1 MKSLISRALLPCL
14 LLLQACGHSKNVQSG
29 YSKVSLDHLLD
40 SIGSYQNKK
49 VEIWGYYVCGFEH
62 TVVQPEVQTV
72 RDNKSYDWTGRIW
85 VEAKRSKSENVCDS
99 MSNRNVLIRGTL
111 DSSRHG
117 HEGGYP
123 ATIRHAVIAIQ

>member
-14 LLLQACGHSKNVQSG
+14 LMLQACGHSKNLQSE
-29 YSKVSLDHLLD
+29 YAKVPLEHLLD

-49 VEIWGYYVCGFEH
+49 VEIWGYYACGFEH
-62 TVVQPEVQTV
+62 TAVQPEAQTV

-85 VEAKRSKSENVCDS
+85 VEAKRSKTMDLCDS
-99 MSNRNVLIRGTL
+99 LSNRNVLIRGTI

>member
-1 MKSLISRALLPCL
+1 MKSLISRALIPCL
-14 LLLQACGHSKNVQSG
+14 LLLQACSYSKNLQSE
-29 YSKVSLDHLLD
+29 YSKVPLEHLLD

-62 TVVQPEVQTV
+62 TVVQPEVKPV
-72 RDNKSYDWTGRIW
+72 PDNKSYDWTGRIW
-85 VEAKRSKSENVCDS
+85 VEAKRSKSAPACDS
-99 MSNRNVLIRGTL
+99 MSNRTVLIRGTV

-117 HEGGYP
+117 YEGGYP